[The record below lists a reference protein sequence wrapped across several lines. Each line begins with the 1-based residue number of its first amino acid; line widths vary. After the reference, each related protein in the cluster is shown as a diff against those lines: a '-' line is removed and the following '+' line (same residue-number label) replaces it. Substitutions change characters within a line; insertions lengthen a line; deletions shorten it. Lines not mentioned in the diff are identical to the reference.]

1 MLADVRII
9 RSNSSYDI
17 NYTYVVPDKLKQGLD
32 VGVFVDV
39 PFGAGDKTVL
49 GIVTAIKEDVL
60 DFADGGYRKTLEDG
74 RTVAVKE
81 IAGINLRY
89 IPLGKE
95 LMKLCDVMARRY
107 VCTAAEVYKTVA
119 QKRVQVTETVKKLRL
134 AVPYGDAVAF
144 VDNTPKKKKQ
154 AYDLVKLL
162 AENPEGVEE
171 AEAVNLCDTGPAD
184 MKRLTGAGII
194 VREIEKVSRL
204 AGDDLDE
211 ISRKY
216 AGKKSVP
223 AGGGAD
229 RYAKRVELTQE
240 QSGAARKIKDILDS
254 GEFSEFLLRGVTGSG
269 KTEVYFDVI
278 EHATE
283 SGKGAILLVPEIAL
297 TEQMI
302 RRVRGRFGDGV
313 AIIHSRLGEPQ
324 RACEYERMLAG
335 EAKIV
340 LGVRSAVFA
349 PVKDLGLII
358 VDEEQEPSYKSFEQR
373 PYYNATE
380 VASMRMKIAGGA
392 VVYGSATPRVTTY
405 YKALQGRIGYAYLSK
420 RAQNGALPEVITVD
434 MKAEIANGLRSPVS
448 PGLAA
453 EIAKNIEAGEQTIVF
468 IPRRGHSARLVCLAC
483 GKTVG
488 CRYCHIPVT
497 YHKSAGRLICHYCG
511 TTAPVPSVCPNCGS
525 RSITGKTY
533 GTEAV
538 ADEISALFPG
548 VPVLRMDN
556 DTTRSV
562 DGHRKIIE
570 RFENEKV
577 PVLVGTQMVA
587 KGLDFPN
594 VTLVGVI
601 NADSLA
607 NMSEYN
613 ASERAFQLLTQV
625 FGRAGRTAEKPG
637 RCVLQT
643 LEPNSSLVADACA
656 QDYDSFYKR
665 EIAFRESVGFPPF
678 SAIAFVTVS
687 GKNDR
692 HVYDTAA
699 ALRCKI
705 ETALKDAETG
715 FDAEVM
721 RVTRT
726 AVPKIDDRYFWRF
739 ATVSADVDALIGLMN
754 VFNEKDAVPLMR
766 NERGVYVSVDI
777 DA

>member
-1 MLADVRII
+1 
-9 RSNSSYDI
+9 
-17 NYTYVVPDKLKQGLD
+17 
-32 VGVFVDV
+32 
-39 PFGAGDKTVL
+39 
-49 GIVTAIKEDVL
+49 
-60 DFADGGYRKTLEDG
+60 
-74 RTVAVKE
+74 
-81 IAGINLRY
+81 
-89 IPLGKE
+89 
-95 LMKLCDVMARRY
+95 
-107 VCTAAEVYKTVA
+107 
-119 QKRVQVTETVKKLRL
+119 
-134 AVPYGDAVAF
+134 
-144 VDNTPKKKKQ
+144 
-154 AYDLVKLL
+154 
-162 AENPEGVEE
+162 
-171 AEAVNLCDTGPAD
+171 
-184 MKRLTGAGII
+184 
-194 VREIEKVSRL
+194 
-204 AGDDLDE
+204 
-211 ISRKY
+211 
-216 AGKKSVP
+216 
-223 AGGGAD
+223 
-229 RYAKRVELTQE
+229 
-240 QSGAARKIKDILDS
+240 
-254 GEFSEFLLRGVTGSG
+254 
-269 KTEVYFDVI
+269 
-278 EHATE
+278 
-283 SGKGAILLVPEIAL
+283 
-297 TEQMI
+297 
-302 RRVRGRFGDGV
+302 
-313 AIIHSRLGEPQ
+313 
-324 RACEYERMLAG
+324 MLAG

-349 PVKDLGLII
+349 PVKNLGLII

-373 PYYNATE
+373 PYYNANE
-380 VASMRMKIAGGA
+380 VAAMRMKIAGGTA
-392 VVYGSATPRVTTY
+392 VYGSATPRVTTY
-405 YKALQGRIGYAYLSK
+405 YRAQQGKIGYTFLSE
-420 RAQNGALPEVITVD
+420 RAQSGALPEVITVD
-434 MKAEIANGLRSPVS
+434 MKAEIAGGLRSPVS
-448 PGLAA
+448 PRLAA

-483 GKTVG
+483 GKTIG

-525 RSITGKTY
+525 RSITGRTY

-625 FGRAGRTAEKPG
+625 FGRAGRTGEKPG

-656 QDYDSFYKR
+656 QDYGSFYRR
-665 EIAFRESVGFPPF
+665 EIVFRQSIGFPPF

-687 GKNDR
+687 GKDDR
-692 HVYDTAA
+692 HVFDTAA
-699 ALRCKI
+699 ALRGKI
-705 ETALKDAETG
+705 VSELESADGG
-715 FDAEVM
+715 FKAEVM
-721 RVTRT
+721 KVTRT

-739 ATVSADVDALIGLMN
+739 AVRSEDTEALIGLMN
-754 VFNEKDAVPLMR
+754 RFNDKEAVPLMR
-766 NERGVYVSVDI
+766 NERGVYVSIDI

>member
-1 MLADVRII
+1 
-9 RSNSSYDI
+9 
-17 NYTYVVPDKLKQGLD
+17 
-32 VGVFVDV
+32 
-39 PFGAGDKTVL
+39 
-49 GIVTAIKEDVL
+49 
-60 DFADGGYRKTLEDG
+60 
-74 RTVAVKE
+74 
-81 IAGINLRY
+81 
-89 IPLGKE
+89 
-95 LMKLCDVMARRY
+95 MAKRY

-119 QKRVQVTETVKKLRL
+119 QKRVQVTERVKKLRL
-134 AVPYGDAVAF
+134 AVPYEKAVAF
-144 VDNTPKKKKQ
+144 VDGTPKKKKQ

-162 AENPEGVEE
+162 AENPEGAEE
-171 AEAVNLCDTGPAD
+171 AEAANVCEIKPSQIVNIA
-184 MKRLTGAGII
+184 KAGI
-194 VREIEKVSRL
+194 VERFTEKISRL

-216 AGKKSVP
+216 AEKKSVP
-223 AGGGAD
+223 AVDGAD
-229 RYAKRVELTQE
+229 RYAKRVELTQD
-240 QSGAARKIKDILDS
+240 QSAAARKIKDILDS
-254 GEFSEFLLRGVTGSG
+254 GAFGEFLLRGVTGSG
-269 KTEVYFDVI
+269 KTEVYFDVM
-278 EHATE
+278 EHARE
-283 SGKGAILLVPEIAL
+283 RGKGAILLVPEIAL

-313 AIIHSRLGEPQ
+313 AIIHSRLGDKQ

-349 PVKDLGLII
+349 PVKNLGLII

-373 PYYNATE
+373 PYYNANE
-380 VASMRMKIAGGA
+380 VAAMRMKIAGGTA
-392 VVYGSATPRVTTY
+392 VYGSATPRVTTY
-405 YKALQGRIGYAYLSK
+405 YRAQQGKIGYTFLSE
-420 RAQNGALPEVITVD
+420 RAQSGALPEVITVD
-434 MKAEIANGLRSPVS
+434 MKAEIAGGLRSPVS
-448 PGLAA
+448 PRLAA

-483 GKTVG
+483 GKTIG

-525 RSITGKTY
+525 RSITGRTY

-625 FGRAGRTAEKPG
+625 FGRAGRTGEKPG

-656 QDYDSFYKR
+656 QDYGSFYRR
-665 EIAFRESVGFPPF
+665 EIAFRQSIGFPPF

-687 GKNDR
+687 GKDDR
-692 HVYDTAA
+692 HVFDTAA
-699 ALRCKI
+699 ALRGKI
-705 ETALKDAETG
+705 VSELESADGG
-715 FDAEVM
+715 FKAEVM
-721 RVTRT
+721 KVTRT

-739 ATVSADVDALIGLMN
+739 AVRSEDTEALIGLMN
-754 VFNEKDAVPLMR
+754 RFNDKEAVPLMR
-766 NERGVYVSVDI
+766 NERGVYVSIDI

>member
-39 PFGAGDKTVL
+39 PFGAGNKTEL
-49 GIVTAIKEDVL
+49 GIVTSLKD
-60 DFADGGYRKTLEDG
+60 DGGNGERVKALESG
-74 RTVAVKE
+74 RTVNVKE

-89 IPLGKE
+89 IPLGRE
-95 LMKLCDVMARRY
+95 LLALCDVMAKRY

-119 QKRVQVTETVKKLRL
+119 QKRVQVTERVKKLRL
-134 AVPYGDAVAF
+134 AVPYEDAVAF
-144 VDNTPKKKKQ
+144 VDGTPKKKKQ
-154 AYDLVKLL
+154 TYDLVKLL

-194 VREIEKVSRL
+194 VRDIEKVSRL

-216 AGKKSVP
+216 AEKKSVP
-223 AGGGAD
+223 AGDGAD
-229 RYAKRVELTQE
+229 RYAKRVELTQD
-240 QSGAARKIKDILDS
+240 QSAAARKIKDILDS
-254 GEFSEFLLRGVTGSG
+254 GAFGEFLLRGVTGSG
-269 KTEVYFDVI
+269 KTEVYFDVM
-278 EHATE
+278 EHARE
-283 SGKGAILLVPEIAL
+283 RGKGAILLVPEIAL

-313 AIIHSRLGEPQ
+313 AIIHSRLGDKQ

-349 PVKDLGLII
+349 PVKNLGLII

-373 PYYNATE
+373 PYYNANE
-380 VASMRMKIAGGA
+380 VAAMRMKIAGGTA
-392 VVYGSATPRVTTY
+392 VYGSATPRVTTY
-405 YKALQGRIGYAYLSK
+405 YRAQQGKIGYTFLSE
-420 RAQNGALPEVITVD
+420 RAQSGALPEVITVD
-434 MKAEIANGLRSPVS
+434 MKAEIAGGLRSPVS
-448 PGLAA
+448 PRLAA

-483 GKTVG
+483 GKTIG

-525 RSITGKTY
+525 RSITGRTY

-625 FGRAGRTAEKPG
+625 FGRAGRTGEKPG

-656 QDYDSFYKR
+656 QDYGSFYRR
-665 EIAFRESVGFPPF
+665 EIAFRQSIGFPPF

-687 GKNDR
+687 GKDDR
-692 HVYDTAA
+692 HVFDTAA
-699 ALRCKI
+699 ALRGKI
-705 ETALKDAETG
+705 VSELESADGG
-715 FDAEVM
+715 FKAEVM
-721 RVTRT
+721 KVTRT

-739 ATVSADVDALIGLMN
+739 AVRSEDTEALIGLMN
-754 VFNEKDAVPLMR
+754 RFNDKEAVPLMR
-766 NERGVYVSVDI
+766 NERGVYVSIDI

>member
-1 MLADVRII
+1 VLADVRII

-39 PFGAGDKTVL
+39 PFGAGNKTEL
-49 GIVTAIKEDVL
+49 GIVTSLKD
-60 DFADGGYRKTLEDG
+60 DGGNGERVKALESG
-74 RTVAVKE
+74 RTVNVKE

-89 IPLGKE
+89 IPLGRE
-95 LMKLCDVMARRY
+95 LLALCDVMAKRY

-134 AVPYGDAVAF
+134 AVPYEKAVAF
-144 VDNTPKKKKQ
+144 VDGTKKKKKQ

-194 VREIEKVSRL
+194 VRDIEKVSRL

-216 AGKKSVP
+216 AEKKSVP
-223 AGGGAD
+223 AGDGAD
-229 RYAKRVELTQE
+229 RYAKRVELTQD
-240 QSGAARKIKDILDS
+240 QSAAARKIKDILDS
-254 GEFSEFLLRGVTGSG
+254 GAFGEFLLRGVTGSG
-269 KTEVYFDVI
+269 KTEVYFDVM
-278 EHATE
+278 EHARE
-283 SGKGAILLVPEIAL
+283 RGKGAILLVPEIAL

-313 AIIHSRLGEPQ
+313 AIIHSRLGDKQ

-349 PVKDLGLII
+349 PVKNLGLII

-373 PYYNATE
+373 PYYNANE
-380 VASMRMKIAGGA
+380 VAAMRMKIAGGTA
-392 VVYGSATPRVTTY
+392 VYGSATPRVTTY
-405 YKALQGRIGYAYLSK
+405 YRAQQGRIGYTFLSE
-420 RAQNGALPEVITVD
+420 RAQSGALPEVITVD
-434 MKAEIANGLRSPVS
+434 MKAEIAGGLRSPVS
-448 PGLAA
+448 PRLAA

-483 GKTVG
+483 GKTIG

-525 RSITGKTY
+525 RSITGRTY

-538 ADEISALFPG
+538 AEEISALFPG

-625 FGRAGRTAEKPG
+625 FGRAGRTGEKPG

-656 QDYDSFYKR
+656 QDYGSFYRR
-665 EIAFRESVGFPPF
+665 EIVFRQSIGFPPF

-687 GKNDR
+687 GKDDR
-692 HVYDTAA
+692 HVFDTAA
-699 ALRCKI
+699 ALRGKI
-705 ETALKDAETG
+705 VSELESADGG
-715 FDAEVM
+715 FKAEVM
-721 RVTRT
+721 KVTRT

-739 ATVSADVDALIGLMN
+739 AVRSEDTEALIGLMN
-754 VFNEKDAVPLMR
+754 RFNDKEAVPLMR
-766 NERGVYVSVDI
+766 NERGVYVSIDI

>member
-39 PFGAGDKTVL
+39 PFGAGNKTEL
-49 GIVTAIKEDVL
+49 GIVTSLKD
-60 DFADGGYRKTLEDG
+60 DGGNGERVKALESG
-74 RTVAVKE
+74 RTVNVKE

-89 IPLGKE
+89 IPLGRE
-95 LMKLCDVMARRY
+95 LLALCDVMAKRY

-119 QKRVQVTETVKKLRL
+119 QKRVQVTERVKKLRL
-134 AVPYGDAVAF
+134 AVPYEDAVAF
-144 VDNTPKKKKQ
+144 VDGTPKKKKQ

-184 MKRLTGAGII
+184 MKRLTVAGII

-216 AGKKSVP
+216 AEKKSVP
-223 AGGGAD
+223 AGDGAD
-229 RYAKRVELTQE
+229 RYAKRVELTQD
-240 QSGAARKIKDILDS
+240 QSAAARKIKDIVDS
-254 GEFSEFLLRGVTGSG
+254 GACGEFLLRGVTGSG
-269 KTEVYFDVI
+269 KTEVYFDVM
-278 EHATE
+278 EHARE
-283 SGKGAILLVPEIAL
+283 RGKGAILLVPEIAL

-313 AIIHSRLGEPQ
+313 AIIHSRLGDKQ

-349 PVKDLGLII
+349 PVKNLGLII

-373 PYYNATE
+373 PYYNANE
-380 VASMRMKIAGGA
+380 VAAMRMKIAGGTA
-392 VVYGSATPRVTTY
+392 VYGSATPRVTTY
-405 YKALQGRIGYAYLSK
+405 YRAQQGKIGYTFLSE
-420 RAQNGALPEVITVD
+420 RAQSGALPEVITVD
-434 MKAEIANGLRSPVS
+434 MKAEIAGGLRSPVS
-448 PGLAA
+448 PRLAA

-483 GKTVG
+483 GKTIG

-525 RSITGKTY
+525 RSITGRTY

-538 ADEISALFPG
+538 AEEISALFPG

-625 FGRAGRTAEKPG
+625 FGRAGRTGEKPG

-656 QDYDSFYKR
+656 QDYGSFYRR
-665 EIAFRESVGFPPF
+665 EIVFRQSIGFPPF

-687 GKNDR
+687 GKDDR
-692 HVYDTAA
+692 HVFDTAA
-699 ALRCKI
+699 ALRGKI
-705 ETALKDAETG
+705 VSELESADGG
-715 FDAEVM
+715 FKAEVM
-721 RVTRT
+721 KVTRT

-739 ATVSADVDALIGLMN
+739 AVRSEDTEALIGLMN
-754 VFNEKDAVPLMR
+754 RFNDKEAVPLMR
-766 NERGVYVSVDI
+766 NERGVYVSIDI

>member
-1 MLADVRII
+1 
-9 RSNSSYDI
+9 
-17 NYTYVVPDKLKQGLD
+17 
-32 VGVFVDV
+32 
-39 PFGAGDKTVL
+39 
-49 GIVTAIKEDVL
+49 
-60 DFADGGYRKTLEDG
+60 
-74 RTVAVKE
+74 
-81 IAGINLRY
+81 
-89 IPLGKE
+89 
-95 LMKLCDVMARRY
+95 
-107 VCTAAEVYKTVA
+107 
-119 QKRVQVTETVKKLRL
+119 
-134 AVPYGDAVAF
+134 
-144 VDNTPKKKKQ
+144 
-154 AYDLVKLL
+154 
-162 AENPEGVEE
+162 
-171 AEAVNLCDTGPAD
+171 
-184 MKRLTGAGII
+184 
-194 VREIEKVSRL
+194 
-204 AGDDLDE
+204 
-211 ISRKY
+211 
-216 AGKKSVP
+216 
-223 AGGGAD
+223 
-229 RYAKRVELTQE
+229 
-240 QSGAARKIKDILDS
+240 
-254 GEFSEFLLRGVTGSG
+254 
-269 KTEVYFDVI
+269 
-278 EHATE
+278 
-283 SGKGAILLVPEIAL
+283 
-297 TEQMI
+297 
-302 RRVRGRFGDGV
+302 
-313 AIIHSRLGEPQ
+313 
-324 RACEYERMLAG
+324 
-335 EAKIV
+335 
-340 LGVRSAVFA
+340 
-349 PVKDLGLII
+349 
-358 VDEEQEPSYKSFEQR
+358 
-373 PYYNATE
+373 
-380 VASMRMKIAGGA
+380 
-392 VVYGSATPRVTTY
+392 
-405 YKALQGRIGYAYLSK
+405 
-420 RAQNGALPEVITVD
+420 
-434 MKAEIANGLRSPVS
+434 
-448 PGLAA
+448 
-453 EIAKNIEAGEQTIVF
+453 
-468 IPRRGHSARLVCLAC
+468 
-483 GKTVG
+483 
-488 CRYCHIPVT
+488 
-497 YHKSAGRLICHYCG
+497 
-511 TTAPVPSVCPNCGS
+511 
-525 RSITGKTY
+525 
-533 GTEAV
+533 
-538 ADEISALFPG
+538 
-548 VPVLRMDN
+548 MDN